1 MATSVATP
9 EPSRASIPQEGLAA
23 THFLFTHAGTTLT
36 QDGATGVEQV
46 AQLLFASAVRLVS
59 KLAPIVLGS
68 KLPQLEKQRL
78 SSGTMTQSEL
88 LLHPNVAYL
97 SSNMARIAA

>member
-1 MATSVATP
+1 M
-9 EPSRASIPQEGLAA
+9 SIPQEGLAA
-23 THFLFTHAGTTLT
+23 THFLFTHAGTTIT

-46 AQLLFASAVRLVS
+46 AQLLFASAVRLAS

-68 KLPQLEKQRL
+68 RLPQLETQRL

-97 SSNMARIAA
+97 SSNVVRIAA